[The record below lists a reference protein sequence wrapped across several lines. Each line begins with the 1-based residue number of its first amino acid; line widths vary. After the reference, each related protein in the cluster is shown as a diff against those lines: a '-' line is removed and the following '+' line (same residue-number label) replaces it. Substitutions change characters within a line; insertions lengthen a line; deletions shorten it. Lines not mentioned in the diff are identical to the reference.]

1 MIQTAT
7 QTTDTHTRHCEERV
21 ALRGNPSSVVSAPP
35 QDGLPRYARN
45 DRFVNPDQ
53 HLPLPAHS
61 TAKPAPRKKFTQNEL
76 IAPVSKRRSG
86 QRRWTAA
93 QRHEAALRA
102 RKTRPWAHSTGPK
115 TDAGKARSSANAW
128 KGGNPMRDIDAAL
141 SLQARFLRHVL
152 LIQTGKSLGLDMAD
166 WADRVEIE
174 GHVATQR
181 LLAVMR
187 AEIDRNLRKIHLLQ
201 IEIISDLRVMGGALI
216 LKPMQHTLKNIVDM
230 NGIGLHS
237 GKTVS
242 LRLRPAAADHGI
254 VFKRI
259 DMEEGTNL
267 IPAKFDRVVDTRLC
281 TLIANEHGAKVG
293 TIEHLM
299 AALRGLGIDNVLVE
313 LDAAEVP
320 VMDGSSK
327 PFIDA
332 IDLIGLQAQSAPRR
346 AIKILKEVIVKD
358 GDKMVRLSPSNVPV
372 FAGRIEFAHADIG
385 TQDFTLKL
393 VNGNFRHD
401 VSDCRTFG
409 FLKEAEMLRAAGLGL
424 GGSLENAIILDDQGV
439 MNPEGLRC
447 SDEFIRH
454 KILDAVGDLYLAGG
468 PILGAYEGFK
478 AGHALNNAIL
488 HALFADPANWAPVD
502 MYVDIAETEAAIYTP
517 MGGTAPIS
525 VH

>member
-1 MIQTAT
+1 MRAALKF
-7 QTTDTHTRHCEERV
+7 HSLSLRHMNMAV
-21 ALRGNPSSVVSAPP
+21 TLM
-35 QDGLPRYARN
+35 
-45 DRFVNPDQ
+45 
-53 HLPLPAHS
+53 
-61 TAKPAPRKKFTQNEL
+61 
-76 IAPVSKRRSG
+76 RSG
-86 QRRWTAA
+86 CDVSRPIAYVEAEAEIAMQRIMA
-93 QRHEAALRA
+93 
-102 RKTRPWAHSTGPK
+102 
-115 TDAGKARSSANAW
+115 
-128 KGGNPMRDIDAAL
+128 
-141 SLQARFLRHVL
+141 VL
-152 LIQTGKSLGLDMAD
+152 HA
-166 WADRVEIE
+166 E
-174 GHVATQR
+174 
-181 LLAVMR
+181 LAVLR
-187 AEIDRNLRKIHLLQ
+187 RKIGMLQ
-201 IEIISDLRVMGGALI
+201 TETMSDLRVINTASI
-216 LKPMQHTLKNIVDM
+216 LSAMQHTLKNTVELS
-230 NGIGLHS
+230 GIGLHS

-259 DMEEGTNL
+259 DMEEGKNI
-267 IPAKFDRVVDTRLC
+267 IPAKHDRVVDTRLC
-281 TLIANEHGAKVG
+281 TLIANEHGARVG

-299 AALRGLGIDNVLVE
+299 AALRGCGIDNVLVE

-327 PFIDA
+327 PFIEA
-332 IDLIGLQAQSAPRR
+332 IDSVGLLAQSAPRR
-346 AIKILKEVIVKD
+346 AIKILKEVIVRD

-385 TQDFTLKL
+385 SQDYTLKL

-401 VSDCRTFG
+401 VADCRTFG

-488 HALFADPANWAPVD
+488 HAVFADPSSWAPVD

-517 MGGTAPIS
+517 MGATSPVS